1 MDVTKNY
8 RKLQDKKAYNI
19 MTDRMLHI
27 ATKLQAFSAENERGR
42 KKSEECAVVYRQVP
56 YCTIG
61 VIIGNLVLPTYKH
74 YKAFARYRFFG
85 LHCRGRVCVPYKNEK
100 AEAW

>member
-1 MDVTKNY
+1 
-8 RKLQDKKAYNI
+8 

-27 ATKLQAFSAENERGR
+27 ATKLQAFSAEKWKRA

-56 YCTIG
+56 YFTFWLMM
-61 VIIGNLVLPTYKH
+61 GNLVLPTYKH
-74 YKAFARYRFFG
+74 YKAFAIYRFFG
-85 LHCRGRVCVPYKNEK
+85 QHRRGLICVPHKNGK